1 MDPAM
6 VSKISRMRGWLLII
20 LGTCLSVGIAVIGAF
35 LALTIAHND
44 RPGSTHWTG
53 SHEMTV
59 RTFELFATVFIFG
72 AVAVVG
78 GSFQL
83 RHGRPS
89 WLAILVLIGLVA
101 VMCFLGPEIMQL
113 GR

>member
-1 MDPAM
+1 M
-6 VSKISRMRGWLLII
+6 
-20 LGTCLSVGIAVIGAF
+20 AVIGAF

-44 RPGSTHWTG
+44 RPGGTHWTG
-53 SHEMTV
+53 SNEMTV
-59 RTFELFATVFIFG
+59 RTFELFATVFVFG

-78 GSFQL
+78 GTFQL

-89 WLAILVLIGLVA
+89 SLAIIVLLGLVV
-101 VMCFLGPEIMQL
+101 VMCFLGREIMQL